1 MSLEDSAVN
10 KTGLSQSHHVAY
22 SPKGERDRNEE
33 NKLMAKTIT
42 DCGEFCEGW

>member
-22 SPKGERDRNEE
+22 SPKGDKRQND
-33 NKLMAKTIT
+33 KPMANTVT
-42 DCGEFCEGW
+42 NNGEFCVEW